1 MNRLRNTD
9 LEQLSGIGQEA
20 KCTHETIATIENFV
34 KAANKRAAGM
44 HELNEDE
51 IKEITA
57 NKTAKCLMIL
67 FFLTKNVALEFLRRK
82 KEPYRNDQILI
93 NNIWYDIKEIL
104 VKKLLLSRDIQSYFQ
119 PFGGI
124 NSEEFTHFVNAAKT
138 IKIIDLVAEEFVS
151 NNAGNT
157 KFRLDLRGKYEV
169 VGTPGKHLNPETYTL
184 HDRKTCFHEGLY
196 DPFKFEDN
204 QTWMA
209 YRYLN
214 NSEKRKLINSVFT
227 LKYAL
232 PELTI
237 LNNDGSYLKIS
248 AEEIPGFMKK
258 KLADD
263 EIDNSLYEAV
273 KKDYLKL
280 FLPPMDV
287 TTLQSIYQKIKPV
300 IEEGERQSVRVN
312 KPLLILLSEIHGS
325 KESFLLHT
333 IILLIASNRGIKH
346 LSVETIN
353 IYHEKYGW
361 DAQVNEIKRLMVFAQ
376 ENLAMHVQDLEGY
389 LHYQNQLSP
398 YPYHEIPEQEFGIE
412 VREASWISDVTAL
425 KKANIMIVGAGH
437 LNNLLNS
444 ELKNSYYLLPI
455 DCTSDKDFSDML
467 SISQHNF
474 IAIENSTQHLSLDE
488 ILAMVEKL
496 LDS

>member
-1 MNRLRNTD
+1 MLKIYKIASLLMNQSSPMRMSSMNRLRNTD
-9 LEQLSGIGQEA
+9 LEQLTGIAQEA

-34 KAANKRAAGM
+34 KVANKRAAGM

-57 NKTAKCLMIL
+57 DKTAKCLMIL

-151 NNAGNT
+151 NNVGNT

-169 VGTPGKHLNPETYTL
+169 VSTLGKYLNPETYTL

-196 DPFKFEDN
+196 DPFKFEEN
-204 QTWMA
+204 QTWTA

-214 NSEKRKLINSVFT
+214 NSEKRKLINCVFT

-232 PELTI
+232 PELTV
-237 LNNDGSYLKIS
+237 LNNDGSYLKIP
-248 AEEIPGFMKK
+248 AEEIAGFIKK
-258 KLADD
+258 NLADN
-263 EIDNSLYEAV
+263 EIDNNLYQAV
-273 KKDYLKL
+273 KKDYAKL
-280 FLPPMDV
+280 FLPPLEV
-287 TTLQSIYQKIKPV
+287 TTLQSIYQEIKPV
-300 IEEGERQSVRVN
+300 IEQAERQALEVN

-376 ENLAMHVQDLEGY
+376 ENLAMHVQDLEGS
-389 LHYQNQLSP
+389 LHYKNQLSP
-398 YPYHEIPEQEFGIE
+398 YPYHEIPAQEFGMKS
-412 VREASWISDVTAL
+412 V
-425 KKANIMIVGAGH
+425 KQAG
-437 LNNLLNS
+437 
-444 ELKNSYYLLPI
+444 
-455 DCTSDKDFSDML
+455 
-467 SISQHNF
+467 
-474 IAIENSTQHLSLDE
+474 
-488 ILAMVEKL
+488 LAT
-496 LDS
+496 

>member
-9 LEQLSGIGQEA
+9 LEQLTGIAQEA
-20 KCTHETIATIENFV
+20 KCTHETITTIENFV

-151 NNAGNT
+151 NNVGNT

-196 DPFKFEDN
+196 DPFKFEEN
-204 QTWMA
+204 QAWTA

-214 NSEKRKLINSVFT
+214 NSEKRKLINCVFT

-232 PELTI
+232 PELTV
-237 LNNDGSYLKIS
+237 LNNDGSYLKIP
-248 AEEIPGFMKK
+248 AEEIAGFIKK
-258 KLADD
+258 
-263 EIDNSLYEAV
+263 I
-273 KKDYLKL
+273 
-280 FLPPMDV
+280 
-287 TTLQSIYQKIKPV
+287 
-300 IEEGERQSVRVN
+300 
-312 KPLLILLSEIHGS
+312 
-325 KESFLLHT
+325 
-333 IILLIASNRGIKH
+333 
-346 LSVETIN
+346 
-353 IYHEKYGW
+353 
-361 DAQVNEIKRLMVFAQ
+361 
-376 ENLAMHVQDLEGY
+376 
-389 LHYQNQLSP
+389 
-398 YPYHEIPEQEFGIE
+398 
-412 VREASWISDVTAL
+412 
-425 KKANIMIVGAGH
+425 
-437 LNNLLNS
+437 
-444 ELKNSYYLLPI
+444 
-455 DCTSDKDFSDML
+455 
-467 SISQHNF
+467 
-474 IAIENSTQHLSLDE
+474 
-488 ILAMVEKL
+488 
-496 LDS
+496 